1 VLVMLERRGLGV
13 HSCAIGL
20 YDTESEGT
28 NAEKLDSV
36 LDEITKSGFIDKLK
50 R

>member
-1 VLVMLERRGLGV
+1 VLVMRERKDLEFIL
-13 HSCAIGL
+13 AQIGL

-28 NAEKLDSV
+28 NAGKFTAV
-36 LDEITKSGFIDKLK
+36 GFGA